1 MSQRSLRSLVL
12 APCLLASIPLAT
24 VGCSAASGSGED
36 VGSTSQDVSSAEHS
50 AYGYFVGKGL
60 KSFQAAAI
68 VGNLQQE
75 SDVDPSAIEYG
86 GGPGRGIA
94 QWSVGGRWNS
104 DYHDN
109 MVWYASAHGLNEW
122 SLTPQL
128 DFVWYELETF
138 SGYGLS
144 ELRASTNV
152 TEATIVFQDR
162 FEGCGTCDQSNRI
175 AYAEA
180 VLHAYGGSSGGGGG
194 GGSGSGGGGGAGCY
208 SNTLAREMPD
218 NACVQSKSDSAWY
231 QCSNGSWVDRWTDPA
246 ACDGVYPL

>member
-1 MSQRSLRSLVL
+1 MSLRALGSLVL

-24 VGCSAASGSGED
+24 VGCSAASGGGED
-36 VGSTSQDVSSAEHS
+36 VGTEGADVSSSEHT
-50 AYGYFVGKGL
+50 AYEYFVGKGL
-60 KSFQAAAI
+60 KGFQAAAI

-75 SDVDPSAIEYG
+75 SDVDSTAIQYG

-94 QWSVGGRWNS
+94 QWSVGGRWNA
-104 DYHDN
+104 DHDDN

-144 ELRASTNV
+144 ELRASSSLS
-152 TEATIVFQDR
+152 EATIVFQDR

-175 AYAEA
+175 AYAQA
-180 VLHAYGGSSGGGGG
+180 VLSAYGGSSGSGGGGG
-194 GGSGSGGGGGAGCY
+194 GGGGSAKGCY
-208 SNTLAREMPD
+208 SDTLAREMPA
-218 NACVQSKSDSAWY
+218 NACVQSKYDDAWY
-231 QCSNGSWVDRWTDPA
+231 QCDDGAWVDRWTDPT